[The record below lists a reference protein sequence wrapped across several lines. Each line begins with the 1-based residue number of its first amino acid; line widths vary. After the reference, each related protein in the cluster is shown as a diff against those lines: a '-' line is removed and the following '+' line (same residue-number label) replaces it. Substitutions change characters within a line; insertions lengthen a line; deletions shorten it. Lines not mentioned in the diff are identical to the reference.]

1 MTLTTVD
8 LGQDRH
14 IDLNLA
20 ADVIARMLDI
30 GDHITAESHE
40 QRASWVSA
48 YLADTCLLARVI
60 GSTHGRADHEEIAD
74 RLWMVCASPQEV
86 VGFAE
91 AVVSSRR
98 EHLLDE
104 DDAHRLALAINRTG
118 RSAR

>member
-30 GDHITAESHE
+30 GDHITAGPHE

-86 VGFAE
+86 V
-91 AVVSSRR
+91 SSRR

-104 DDAHRLALAINRTG
+104 DDAHRLALAINRAG